1 MAAAILL
8 QTLLSAVD
16 PDLLSIGIR
25 ISIIGMTIVFSGLV
39 ILSLSLPFI
48 RKLAEGKSK
57 KSERIDAATLD
68 TGNLTEEEIVAITVA
83 IHAHFAKISKIEDM
97 QLTWEMYDRPYS
109 PWRLAGRSR
118 IFTDRTA
125 FSQRNRSR

>member
-8 QTLLSAVD
+8 QTLLSAID
-16 PDLLSIGIR
+16 PDLLEIGVR

-39 ILSLSLPFI
+39 ILSLSLPLI

-57 KSERIDAATLD
+57 KSEHNDAATLD
-68 TGNLTEEEIVAITVA
+68 TGELTEEEIVAITVA
-83 IHAHFAKISKIEDM
+83 IHAHFAKISRIEDM
-97 QLTWEMYDRPYS
+97 QLTWEMYDKPYS

-118 IFTDRTA
+118 ILMDRTA

>member
-16 PDLLSIGIR
+16 PDLLAIGGR

-39 ILSLSLPFI
+39 ILSLSLPLI

-57 KSERIDAATLD
+57 KSEQKDDGTLD
-68 TGNLTEEEIVAITVA
+68 TGELTEEEIVAITVA
-83 IHAHFAKISKIEDM
+83 IHAHFAKISRMEDM
-97 QLTWEMYDRPYS
+97 QLTWEMYDKPYS

-118 IFTDRTA
+118 ILMDRTA